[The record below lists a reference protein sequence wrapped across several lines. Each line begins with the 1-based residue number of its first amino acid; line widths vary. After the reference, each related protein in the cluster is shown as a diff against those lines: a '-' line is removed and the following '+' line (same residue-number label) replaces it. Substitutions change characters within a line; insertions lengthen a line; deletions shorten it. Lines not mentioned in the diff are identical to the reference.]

1 MNVQSPCMALAR
13 QAEETLPNTTAQTT
27 PMDAIDR
34 HPIDDD
40 VIDIAFEEVRRSVS
54 PEVAE
59 YVFRTMEERNSTKK
73 SQPQGYWTL
82 DDLWSLPNAGPKLM
96 QLTQDN
102 ARNLAEVAYN
112 LWNFRGDQGDRC
124 CVHIC
129 EIILAWARV
138 LGSRD
143 FLLSAARNLSIAY
156 MEVGRFDDCKALLD
170 TIIEDISS
178 VQSSD
183 PVCDEYRS
191 ILGLLHSEQGQH
203 DSAEVIC
210 TETMISTR
218 SAFGLAHYKTW
229 WTYYTLSLVLQR
241 SRKSDAQ
248 RQLFKEF
255 YNGIYREASSQLL
268 PNLRA
273 SLELCETYI
282 DSWMPES
289 RLQRL
294 ARKRYVRQ
302 SPLGIRERHFIFLR
316 TVLAERLDKDDEAG
330 AVPQIV
336 VDLESV
342 AGESTDNVLTIFAQ
356 IISLKIEAI
365 RRLKPSSLR
374 QEALRVIQNLKHTK
388 FLVPIFVSAHLL
400 RERCWSQNFDWE
412 TAEHELIRVLE
423 NTIIE
428 NPSELACLRVQAH
441 ERSLES
447 ASATA
452 KSNDVHRL
460 VSISGCESAMVVS
473 TADDRLFTGA
483 SETDLS
489 FHNRTVMAPALPLSV
504 LAGPQPSSAS
514 IPLPDLASTEH
525 MHGFTYPNF
534 LSWNVEPSSFQPLP
548 LAQIPQLSDDARS
561 QNWFSP
567 TVTFPQ
573 ALSQVRGSEPQSSH
587 WLSPTLTFSQPLVPA
602 QRHQPPDDAPPQNR
616 FSPTMMGTP
625 TSPFTFSPPQ
635 NRFSPT
641 MVGTPISPFTF
652 SPPQTPHLFHMSPP
666 ARPAGDS
673 PAAALSSDLG
683 SLRGYSISPNLFGT
697 HLSPLR
703 PSSSPASGSSLR
715 SQALLLQ
722 LNTMKENA
730 PGAAVS

>member
-13 QAEETLPNTTAQTT
+13 QVEETFPNMTVQTT
-27 PMDAIDR
+27 PMDTIDR
-34 HPIDDD
+34 HLMDDD
-40 VIDIAFEEVRRSVS
+40 VVKIVFEEVRRSVS

-102 ARNLAEVAYN
+102 ARNLAEVVYN

-156 MEVGRFDDCKALLD
+156 MQVGRFDDCKALLD

-191 ILGLLHSEQGQH
+191 ILGLLYSRQGQH

-210 TETMISTR
+210 TEVMMSTR
-218 SAFGLAHYKTW
+218 SALGLAHNKTW
-229 WTYYTLSLVLQR
+229 FAYYHLYLVLGGK
-241 SRKSDAQ
+241 RKFDAR
-248 RQLFKEF
+248 RQLSKEF
-255 YNGIYREASSQLL
+255 YCDIYREVSSQFL

-273 SLELCETYI
+273 LLELCETYI

-294 ARKRYVRQ
+294 ARKHYVRQ
-302 SPLGIRERHFIFLR
+302 SPLGIRERHYIVLRAVFL
-316 TVLAERLDKDDEAG
+316 ERLGECDEVESMIG
-330 AVPQIV
+330 AP
-336 VDLESV
+336 
-342 AGESTDNVLTIFAQ
+342 TDEVFATFAQ

-374 QEALRVIQNLKHTK
+374 QEALRVIQDLKRAK
-388 FLVPIFVSAHLL
+388 FLVPIFVSAYLL
-400 RERCWSQNFDWE
+400 AEHCWSRSFDWE
-412 TAEHELIRVLE
+412 AAERELIRVLE
-423 NTIIE
+423 NTIVE

-452 KSNDVHRL
+452 KSNDAHRL
-460 VSISGCESAMVVS
+460 VSISGCESAIVIS

-483 SETDLS
+483 SETDPS
-489 FHNRTVMAPALPLSV
+489 FHNRTTMATALPLPV
-504 LAGPQPSSAS
+504 LVGPQPPNAS
-514 IPLPDLASTEH
+514 
-525 MHGFTYPNF
+525 TYPNTF
-534 LSWNVEPSSFQPLP
+534 SWNVEPSSFWPLP
-548 LAQIPQLSDDARS
+548 PAQIPQLSDDARS

-573 ALSQVRGSEPQSSH
+573 ALSQVQRSEPRSSH
-587 WLSPTLTFSQPLVPA
+587 WFSPTLTFSQPLAPA
-602 QRHQPPDDAPPQNR
+602 QGHQPPDDAPPQ
-616 FSPTMMGTP
+616 S
-625 TSPFTFSPPQ
+625 
-635 NRFSPT
+635 RFSPT
-641 MVGTPISPFTF
+641 MVGTPTSPFTF
-652 SPPQTPHLFHMSPP
+652 SPPQTPHLFHISPP

-673 PAAALSSDLG
+673 PAAALPSGLG
-683 SLRGYSISPNLFGT
+683 SLRDYSISPNLFGT
-697 HLSPLR
+697 HLSPPR

-715 SQALLLQ
+715 SQALLL
-722 LNTMKENA
+722 
-730 PGAAVS
+730 